1 MTEHAASFRHTFPAD
16 PGAPGVA
23 RRVIREFLRGA
34 DPGTLADVLL
44 AVSEVVTNC
53 VVHGYRD
60 APAGSV
66 ALEARRKGDH
76 LLLSVA
82 DEGSGMAPRI
92 DSPGLGLG
100 LPLITTVAERV
111 DISAPPSGGTL
122 VSMRFRLGPH

>member
-1 MTEHAASFRHTFPAD
+1 MTEHAATIRHTFPAD

-23 RRVIREFLRGA
+23 RHAIREFLRGA

-66 ALEARRKGDH
+66 ALEARRNGDA
-76 LLLSVA
+76 LLLSVT
-82 DEGSGMAPRI
+82 DDGSGMAPRL

-100 LPLITTVAERV
+100 LPLISRVAERV

-122 VSMRFRLGPH
+122 VSMYFSLGPH